1 MYSLSRKT
9 NYLASEEANSCISK
23 SSLSFLSS
31 IMIFNGENTLFTKS
45 AQKWSSFRKNYF
57 IFFHIFKL
65 WYLWNFFCFFE
76 PELSL
81 LNIDFWN
88 FINAM
93 VKIISNNKMISDTGN
108 TATNLTSLHLIQSKK
123 KNVMITTRR
132 TVTSNMELMLSIRLS
147 KSAS

>member
-1 MYSLSRKT
+1 
-9 NYLASEEANSCISK
+9 
-23 SSLSFLSS
+23 
-31 IMIFNGENTLFTKS
+31 
-45 AQKWSSFRKNYF
+45 
-57 IFFHIFKL
+57 
-65 WYLWNFFCFFE
+65 
-76 PELSL
+76 
-81 LNIDFWN
+81 
-88 FINAM
+88 M